1 MRKSRIKGEIKRTYI
16 IILFLLVEQAWEKG
30 RTGQEKP
37 ALCRRLGCRQSKE
50 ESRWRLLQITLSR
63 ANFFFNRA
71 APSSRES
78 RSCWVAPMWH
88 TDCPDTTRVAHAAS
102 WQRARKMPSLKYP
115 QSHSLTAC
123 SCRWQTLLTS
133 DPLAKGNVQ
142 AGAFWKPLSSSTR
155 CLDQYSPCLFTLL
168 FWAPWWGTAVKP
180 YLGISSGGGGSD
192 ACRWRDL
199 CTRKGDTSTRGIGAQ
214 KQRKHGTTHLKSLLA
229 SPSESHGVKWQ

>member
-50 ESRWRLLQITLSR
+50 ESRWCLLQITLPM

-78 RSCWVAPMWH
+78 RSCRVAPMWH

-142 AGAFWKPLSSSTR
+142 AGALWKPLSSSTR

-168 FWAPWWGTAVKP
+168 FWAPWRGTAAKP
-180 YLGISSGGGGSD
+180 YLGIGSGGGIGCVQVAWSMHKE
-192 ACRWRDL
+192 RGHQHTRDR
-199 CTRKGDTSTRGIGAQ
+199 CTKAEEARDYPPEG
-214 KQRKHGTTHLKSLLA
+214 SLLA